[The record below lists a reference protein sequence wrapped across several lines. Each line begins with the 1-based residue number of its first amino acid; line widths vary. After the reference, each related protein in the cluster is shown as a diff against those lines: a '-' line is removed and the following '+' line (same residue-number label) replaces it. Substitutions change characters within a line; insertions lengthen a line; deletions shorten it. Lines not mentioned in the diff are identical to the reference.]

1 MITLCYNGYRF
12 YMKGAFVMGVKGI
25 LLMVAGLMF
34 AVGFLLVYLAVRR
47 KQRCTEPA
55 VATIV
60 DIKRDTDTDDKGNK
74 SYSYRPV
81 LEYKVGVETFKR
93 TAKARSSDRKAYKV
107 GTQVNI
113 KFNPL
118 KPKEFMTAKQKSGY
132 GKGVI
137 LMLIALALAVVT
149 LIFA

>member
-1 MITLCYNGYRF
+1 M
-12 YMKGAFVMGVKGI
+12 
-25 LLMVAGLMF
+25 
-34 AVGFLLVYLAVRR
+34 RR

-93 TAKARSSDRKAYKV
+93 TAKVSSSDRKAYKV

-132 GKGVI
+132 GTGVI